1 MDQTLDP
8 QKEKLHT
15 VIFFLKDG
23 EVCYYEHTKMTMSVK
38 IHYRYMFN
46 SVKLIVIDIL
56 HLQKLLSAHPT
67 ISKRISV

>member
-1 MDQTLDP
+1 M
-8 QKEKLHT
+8 
-15 VIFFLKDG
+15 
-23 EVCYYEHTKMTMSVK
+23 CYYEHTKMTMSVK

-67 ISKRISV
+67 ISKRISVGFLSHGYRLKDTFYE